1 MGIHFLISQ
10 IVAGTAL
17 YVIQR
22 FFTKPVDVYYQNT
35 ILFTGITALLAMIP
49 AFFFYRKD
57 RCRRKAGAV
66 VSVQGQE
73 KLSIL
78 ETVLLFLAGAGL
90 AQYGNSLVSLLNDLI
105 REEVYQ
111 ESMSRITEGKSLLM
125 MIFWMGIVVPVAEE
139 MIFRWLV
146 YLRLRDYLSFAASVI
161 ISGLIFGIYHG
172 NIVQGI
178 YASLLGAAFAYLFEK
193 SGNLYSSILLHAG
206 ANIWSLF
213 MTEYGQKILSLKF
226 GNIIWMDSYILLLIA
241 MIGSFIYF
249 SRKGADYDKRKI
261 CCDGNDLCR
270 LLIQGRKMRIQ
281 AGGHFPGKC
290 ESSYQQYAGRI

>member
-146 YLRLRDYLSFAASVI
+146 YLRLRDYLSFAAAVI

-206 ANIWSLF
+206 ANIWSLI
-213 MTEYGQKILSLKF
+213 MTEYGERILSLKF

-261 CCDGNDLCR
+261 
-270 LLIQGRKMRIQ
+270 
-281 AGGHFPGKC
+281 
-290 ESSYQQYAGRI
+290 